1 MKKLFKE
8 LSESYYGQWLLYGIG
23 SLFSVSVF
31 PAFSL
36 GWICLNIVVFH
47 FINTMSIV
55 LHELGHAIAAI
66 CVGMEVIGIT
76 IGHGKTIFEF
86 QLFEITWQIKQVPLV
101 GVTSILGKSTY
112 FYRLREFIISLFG
125 PLTNLMLILLV
136 LKFPKEFVTFNPPD
150 FYVFPGIIL
159 CIVNV
164 VMFADIFA
172 PRHINI
178 DGNRMPNDSL
188 RMLTLP
194 FLSTKDVKKEVAHS
208 WLFDGC
214 KSESGGNYQ
223 QAIESF
229 SKAIQYNQDCFQACQ
244 RRGNAYR
251 ALKDD
256 GQAIY
261 NYQQAIDLVS
271 KTINLEQLNAAN
283 YYSRALIYHD
293 WMKIDTGRRG
303 NAIEDLTKAI
313 SIDPSNNSFYF
324 IRAALYCYSGCECQ
338 AIEDFTTVIK
348 LKPDADAYYNRG
360 VTYYQAKNY
369 QSAVEDL
376 DIVINLDGN
385 NISAYYG
392 RGNARYELQD
402 QIGSFEDYDRAKFLS
417 SSITITDGD
426 EHGFYARSIAYIR
439 LENRVRAIEDL
450 QMAESLCLEH
460 VNTSLLK
467 QIREELEKIS
477 T

>member
-1 MKKLFKE
+1 MSKLFKE
-8 LSESYYGQWLLYGIG
+8 ISESNYGKWLLYGIG
-23 SLFSVSVF
+23 GLVSVSVF
-31 PAFSL
+31 PTFSL
-36 GWICLNIVVFH
+36 GWICLNIVIFH
-47 FINTMSIV
+47 LFNTMSIV
-55 LHELGHAIAAI
+55 CHELGHAIAAI
-66 CVGMEVIGIT
+66 CVRAEVIEIT
-76 IGHGKTIFEF
+76 IGHGKIISEF
-86 QLFEITWQIKQVPLV
+86 QFFGILWKIKQVPL
-101 GVTSILGKSTY
+101 GGATYILRKSTCL
-112 FYRLREFIISLFG
+112 YRSREFIISLSG
-125 PLTNLMLILLV
+125 PLTNLIIIWLV
-136 LKFPKEFVTFNPPD
+136 LKFPKEFITFNPPD

-159 CIVNV
+159 CLVNV
-164 VMFADIFA
+164 IMFADIFY

-178 DGNRMPNDSL
+178 DGNQVPNDSL

-194 FLSTKDVKKEVAHS
+194 FLSTKNVKKEVIQS
-208 WLFDGC
+208 WIFDGY
-214 KSESGGNYQ
+214 KSESSGNYP

-229 SKAIQYNQDCFQACQ
+229 TKAIQYNTEYFQSYQ

-251 ALKDD
+251 MMKDD
-256 GQAIY
+256 RNAIDDY
-261 NYQQAIDLVS
+261 EQAIDCVS
-271 KTINLEQLNAAN
+271 KTINLEQLNSAN

-293 WMKIDTGRRG
+293 WMKVDVSKLE

-313 SIDPSNNSFYF
+313 DIDRSNNSFYY

-369 QSAVEDL
+369 QSAIEDL
-376 DIVINLDGN
+376 GMVINLDGN

-402 QIGSFEDYDRAKFLS
+402 KIGAFEDYDRCKFLS
-417 SSITITDGD
+417 SSVTITSGD
-426 EHGFYARSIAYIR
+426 EHGFYARGIAYIR
-439 LENRVRAIEDL
+439 LGNRVKAIKDL
-450 QMAESLCLEH
+450 QMAESFCLEH